1 MPADV
6 IAARLQAYHLM
17 EQAQTEDHH
26 GVRDRFLELAAEA
39 EREGWLDAAQLA
51 ATGVVLYDLVHSP
64 DRQTV
69 EYEIADL
76 VNRARGL
83 DAPALQAVALA
94 IRAISAGVVHDSPS
108 LLEDAGR
115 AVALVEREDLP
126 PLDRCFAWLLA
137 AGAYNA
143 VGLWELADE
152 LYDRA
157 ALLAP
162 MCEEPVQQ
170 AAVVVNRF
178 LIRITWAAAL
188 FEVGDEEQAL
198 VQVRRAGTAVR
209 SALRTRGLPRLWR
222 LNGSAARHL
231 LDFVKVSFTTP
242 PPPVADVRE
251 RLTHL
256 DTFRADLQAAGDV
269 EVLPFLDSFVA
280 LGLLRL
286 GLPAEARRR
295 LESGNAA
302 ESISSGAHS
311 FQAWV
316 RAEASLPERPDPAL
330 AASREYGALVARMRW
345 NNRAGVLGAARAKI
359 AEEQLSAEHAEL
371 ARDVM
376 LDPLTGLLNR
386 RTFDHWIAAT
396 PGKVRPTALLLIDVD
411 SFKMVNDQHGHA
423 VGDQALRR
431 VARVISDHVRTGD
444 TALRLGGDE
453 FAVILSAPGKSAS
466 RSASAE
472 DALLRVATE
481 RAQAISEAIA
491 GTDWQ
496 QMSRTLGMSVS
507 IGIAAASLGPRWPDA
522 ADLLYRQAD
531 ANLYEAK
538 FRRASRGRDGEG
550 GLGQL
555 TVRLARAARRPFAR
569 SAPAAPGPGAPA
581 P

>member
-17 EQAQTEDHH
+17 EQAQTEEHE
-26 GVRDRFLELAAEA
+26 GVRDRLMELAADS
-39 EREGWLDAAQLA
+39 EREGWPDAAQLA
-51 ATGVVLYDLVHSP
+51 TTGVVLYDLVHSP

-69 EYEIADL
+69 EYEVADL

-83 DAPALQAVALA
+83 DAPALQAIALA
-94 IRAISAGVVHDSPS
+94 IRAICAGAVHDSPS

-115 AVALVEREDLP
+115 AVALVEREDLSA
-126 PLDRCFAWLLA
+126 LDRCFAWVLC
-137 AGAYNA
+137 AGAYNT

-188 FEVGDEEQAL
+188 FEVGEEEEAL
-198 VQVRRAGTAVR
+198 IQVRRAGTAVR

-222 LNGSAARHL
+222 LNASTARHL
-231 LDFVKVSFTTP
+231 LDFVKVSFTEP
-242 PPPVADVRE
+242 PPPAADVRE

-256 DTFRADLQAAGDV
+256 DTFRADLLAAGDV

-286 GLPAEARRR
+286 GLPGEARQR
-295 LESGNAA
+295 LDPST
-302 ESISSGAHS
+302 SPDSVSSGAHS
-311 FQAWV
+311 FRAWV
-316 RAEASLPERPDPAL
+316 RAEVATPDRPDAAL
-330 AASREYGALVARMRW
+330 RATREYAGLVAQMRW
-345 NNRAGVLGAARAKI
+345 SNRAGVLGAARAKI

-386 RTFDHWIAAT
+386 RTFDHWIAT
-396 PGKVRPTALLLIDVD
+396 SPGKIRPTALLLIDVD
-411 SFKMVNDQHGHA
+411 SFKLVNDLHGHA
-423 VGDQALRR
+423 IGDQALRR
-431 VARVISDHVRTGD
+431 VARVVADHVRTGD

-466 RSASAE
+466 RSASAQ

-481 RAQAISEAIA
+481 RARAISEAISEI
-491 GTDWQ
+491 DWQ
-496 QMSRTLGMSVS
+496 QMSRNLGMSVS

-538 FRRASRGRDGEG
+538 FRRASRGRGGEG
-550 GLGQL
+550 GL
-555 TVRLARAARRPFAR
+555 A
-569 SAPAAPGPGAPA
+569 S
-581 P
+581 